1 MTRMRSVATYL
12 PAWGDDKRRIAG
24 ADEDAVTLAVA
35 AGRAALAA
43 LPSGEAASVEAVV
56 FVTRD
61 LPLLEG
67 GSEGVLLA
75 ALDLDGGVRCTTVVG
90 GAPAVLDAIST
101 AAATTLVLGAE
112 IAPSAAAGA
121 VVVSAADGHGASVTS
136 AGRSSRSLPV
146 TARDTNGHRSEYDDP
161 RLLRVRGIGTAIEAL
176 GLENKPVAVVGLAAK
191 DAASYSRGT
200 PPALPSLGAAAVA
213 FALAALVEQRTEG
226 IVLAV
231 EQASATAAQVG
242 IGTSAVTRIEP
253 TARPRPAQRLS
264 AEGDIKLS
272 LAAYERAFDG
282 KLRLAAGRCPQCG
295 TLHLPL
301 RYRCTECGDESGQVL
316 QSLPRDAV
324 VYTAVT
330 IRVPVPG
337 LLTPYDLVIA
347 ELGDTKVRLLAP
359 VTGTSAGSVAID
371 DAGELV
377 LRRIAIR
384 AGIPDYG
391 YAFLPAAS
399 ETAATTEGVA

>member
-1 MTRMRSVATYL
+1 MTRLRSIATYL
-12 PAWGDDKRRIAG
+12 PVWGDDRRRIAG
-24 ADEDAVTLAVA
+24 TDEDAVTLAVA

-43 LPSGEAASVEAVV
+43 AGGGSVEAVV

-75 ALDLDGGVRCTTVVG
+75 ALDLDAGVRCTTVVG

-101 AAATTLVLGAE
+101 AAATTLVIAAE
-112 IAPSAAAGA
+112 IEPAAAAGA
-121 VVVSAADGHGASVTS
+121 VVVSAEDGAGGAGVTQV
-136 AGRSSRSLPV
+136 GRSSRSLPV
-146 TARDTNGHRSEYDDP
+146 TARDAMGHRSEYDDP
-161 RLLRVRGIGTAIEAL
+161 RLLRVRGSGTAIEAL
-176 GLENKPVAVVGLAAK
+176 GLEDKPVAVVGLSAK
-191 DAASYSRGT
+191 DAASYTRGAS
-200 PPALPSLGAAAVA
+200 PALPSLGSAAVA
-213 FALAALVEQRTEG
+213 FALAVLVEQRTEG
-226 IVLAV
+226 IVVAV
-231 EQASATAAQVG
+231 EQASATAAQIGVG
-242 IGTSAVTRIEP
+242 ATTLTRLESP
-253 TARPRPAQRLS
+253 PRPRPSQRLS

-282 KLRLAAGRCPQCG
+282 KLRLAAGRCTTCG
-295 TLHLPL
+295 TLHLPQ

-316 QSLPRDAV
+316 QALPREAV

-337 LLTPYDLVIA
+337 LLTPYDLVIV
-347 ELGDTKVRLLAP
+347 ELGDTGVRLLAP
-359 VTGTSAGSVAID
+359 VTGASAGDVAID

-384 AGIPDYG
+384 AGVPDYG
-391 YAFLPAAS
+391 YAFLPAS
-399 ETAATTEGVA
+399 QTAATTEGVA